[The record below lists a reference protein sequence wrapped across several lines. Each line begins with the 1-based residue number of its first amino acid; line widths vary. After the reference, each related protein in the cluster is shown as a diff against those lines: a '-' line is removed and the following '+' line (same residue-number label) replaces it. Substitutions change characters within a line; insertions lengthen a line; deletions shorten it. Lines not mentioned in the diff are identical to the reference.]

1 MNMFYWIY
9 GQEGREV
16 NLVIKCLFC
25 HVSLGNISV
34 PPSPLPHVSVSF
46 STNMGKSHQWT
57 QESVHR
63 NRAIVAAGS
72 RDQGR
77 LSGWPALRGL
87 QTRTVDALQS
97 PISLTSVGSQGGF
110 GSIL

>member
-1 MNMFYWIY
+1 MSPIRSWLFHPRVRPHTVNMFYWIY

-72 RDQGR
+72 RGSGKAERLACPQG
-77 LSGWPALRGL
+77 SADPH
-87 QTRTVDALQS
+87 S
-97 PISLTSVGSQGGF
+97 
-110 GSIL
+110 